1 MNAMKARCRFSAVLS
16 CCLSVILAIGM
27 MPAVAFAD
35 DAADSEAAPV
45 SEASVQASPRAG
57 LSSEAAE
64 CLSLYDFFVD
74 MDSDYAILQFTRSD
88 NGTLLTE
95 INEATHRGK
104 AGDATDCR
112 NVLRALDT
120 IRDLNEVRASLGLN
134 ELLVSDEL
142 MARETVST
150 NWSTN
155 NIAHSTG
162 CGAENL
168 AWGWDKP
175 VDGWYGSEKIIWDQA
190 VETGTY
196 KDAELPDG
204 WQAMSAPQ
212 LSKKAPEFYQ
222 AVGHY
227 LNCINPNYTAVGA
240 ACNTIGNI
248 ARVTMG
254 QTYRSVPNDD
264 TYTVDEWEARLRAW
278 MAEQEPVYI
287 SVDKPAVPTALV
299 YNGRAQAPLAE
310 NKAYFL
316 EGQTSAT
323 DAGTYRLTASPNE
336 GYCWSDG
343 TRDAVEVVWKIQRQ
357 KVDKPTC
364 TAIFSY
370 TGNLCKAANPAEPP
384 AKPCERGTETPYTYT
399 GTTSATAS
407 GTYEFTATLNDNYQW
422 ADGSVGPLSFS
433 WTIEKAVEPP
443 VVAKKTLSSQNL
455 GLPGVKF
462 ECLYTGSPIADVVPV
477 VHYVE
482 GNEARQLTE
491 GVEYKL
497 EYRNNTA
504 VGTGTVTIKGIGDYD
519 GEFTHEFKICRGF
532 LDDNNLE
539 VDLPSSITY
548 TGQPQKPVS
557 TVRYKG
563 ALLKEGT
570 DYSVSYRDNVNV
582 GRAWAMITGIGA
594 YAHTWTS
601 PFSIVA
607 PSEPETPGS
616 GGGETVVPQPGG
628 GTTPSKPDG
637 SIGGSGSGTGSG
649 SSGVGN
655 SGGSATSGQ
664 LKPMPDK
671 LAPTS
676 IAGATVTVADAVWTG
691 KARKPSAVTVKL
703 GGKTLRQGADYAV
716 SCKGGKKIGSYT
728 VVVRGIGSYTG
739 TQTAKFKVVPKGVT
753 VKKPAAA
760 KRGFTATWKKPASKH
775 LKQTTGYR
783 VSWSTDKKFRKAV
796 RSKLVKGAKKT
807 TLKVGKLK
815 AKKTYYVKVRAYKQ
829 VGKTKYYSAWS
840 KVQKVKTK

>member
-1 MNAMKARCRFSAVLS
+1 MKACCRFSAVLS

-35 DAADSEAAPV
+35 GVSNAELNSASEV
-45 SEASVQASPRAG
+45 SVQASPQATS
-57 LSSEAAE
+57 LAETAE

-74 MDSDYAILQFTRSD
+74 MDSDRAILQFTRSD

-150 NWSTN
+150 NWSAS

-162 CGAENL
+162 SGAENL

-175 VDGWYGSEKIIWDQA
+175 VEGWYASEKITWDKA
-190 VETGTY
+190 LESGTY
-196 KDAELPDG
+196 KGEALPEG
-204 WQAMSAPQ
+204 WQTMSA
-212 LSKKAPEFYQ
+212 SKLNASVPDFYH

-227 LNCINPNYTAVGA
+227 LNCIDKTYKYAGA
-240 ACNTIGNI
+240 ACNTAAHAINGI
-248 ARVTMG
+248 AMG
-254 QTYRSVPNDD
+254 QTYRSYANDNAF
-264 TYTVDEWEARLRAW
+264 TVDEWEARLRAW

-287 SVDKPAVPTALV
+287 PVDKPAVPAALV
-299 YNGRAQAPLAE
+299 YNGQAQAPLAE
-310 NKAYFL
+310 NKAYSL
-316 EGQTSAT
+316 EGQTSET
-323 DAGTYRLTASPNE
+323 NAGTYRLTASPNE

-343 TRDAVEVVWKIQRQ
+343 TRDAVEVIWEIQRQ
-357 KVDKPTC
+357 KVEKPTC
-364 TAIFSY
+364 TGSFTYSGV
-370 TGNLCKAANPAEPP
+370 TCEAAQPYNPPEILYIGGSSE
-384 AKPCERGTETPYTYT
+384 KPYVYSGTRA
-399 GTTSATAS
+399 ATAV
-407 GTYEFTATLNDNYQW
+407 GTYVFRATLNSNYQW
-422 ADGSVGPLSFS
+422 SDGTVDPLSFTWFIEES
-433 WTIEKAVEPP
+433 ATPPAEDKRTISAQ
-443 VVAKKTLSSQNL
+443 TL
-455 GLPGVKF
+455 GLPGVKV
-462 ECLYTGSPIADVVPV
+462 ECLYTGGPITNIVPV

-482 GNEARQLTE
+482 GGEARQLTE
-491 GVEYKL
+491 GIEYKL
-497 EYRNNTA
+497 EYHNNTA

-519 GEFTHEFKICRGF
+519 GEFTHEFKIYRGF

-539 VDLPSSITY
+539 VDLPGSVTY
-548 TGQPQKPVS
+548 TGQLQKPVS

-563 ALLKEGT
+563 TLLKEGV
-570 DYSVSYRDNVNV
+570 DYQVSYRDNTNV
-582 GRAWAMITGIGA
+582 GRAWVTITGIGA
-594 YAHTWTS
+594 YAHTWTF

-616 GGGETVVPQPGG
+616 GGDETVVPKPGDEN
-628 GTTPSKPDG
+628 TPSKPGG

-649 SSGVGN
+649 ASGVG
-655 SGGSATSGQ
+655 SGGGSATSGQ
-664 LKPMPDK
+664 VKPMPDK

-676 IAGATVTVADAVWTG
+676 IGGATVTVANAVWTG
-691 KARKPSAVTVKL
+691 KTRKPSSVVVKL
-703 GGKTLRQGADYAV
+703 GGKTLRQGTDYAV

-739 TQTAKFKVVPKGVT
+739 TKTAKFNVVPKSVT
-753 VKKPAAA
+753 AKKPAVA
-760 KRGFTATWKKPASKH
+760 KRGFTAKWAHPSSKY
-775 LKQTTGYR
+775 LKQTTGYQ
-783 VSWSTDKKFRKAV
+783 VQWSTDKKFKKAV
-796 RSKLVKGAKKT
+796 KSKLVKGAKKT
-807 TLKVGKLK
+807 SLKVGKLK